1 MYDPYKII
9 EPAQFFF
16 HHDTVD
22 QMDSP
27 LLRPQPNPKIP
38 SLDNSEALNSQMN
51 GHDHQSHACS
61 HDHGDDRETVKRKL
75 RRAIALSL
83 TLMIVE
89 IVGGVLA
96 HSLAIVTDAA
106 HLLSDVSGFAVS
118 LFAVALSQKIPT
130 LDYTYGYHQAEILGA
145 LTSVLIVWAMTG
157 VLLFEAINRFIS
169 LEPVDGRL
177 MLIMAVIGL
186 VVNFALFGT
195 LHHGHDHGPGH
206 SHSHPH
212 GNSHNHS
219 HNHDHSHGLGHQHSR
234 ERNEVHPHRKSRS
247 STDSGEVTGF
257 PARPTSPLQNAVEA
271 ASRGQSN
278 LALDAAVVHIIGDI
292 VQSLGV
298 LLAAILIVW
307 QPFDIGFTEDGLS
320 YWYYAD
326 PFCTFLFS
334 ILVMA
339 TTFRT
344 VSQSVSVLMHR
355 APEHVD
361 LHDFDAKLR
370 EIPGVKCIHDV
381 HVWMVGSRNVIAT
394 AHVVVKEVE
403 SVGEVLNEAKRIA
416 IEMGIG
422 HSTFQLEVEGLYNH
436 AEETFGALHSRDD
449 QCCSQDESTENSV

>member
-1 MYDPYKII
+1 
-9 EPAQFFF
+9 
-16 HHDTVD
+16 
-22 QMDSP
+22 MDSP
-27 LLRPQPNPKIP
+27 LLRPQPNPKVP
-38 SLDNSEALNSQMN
+38 SLDGSS
-51 GHDHQSHACS
+51 DSHS
-61 HDHGDDRETVKRKL
+61 HDHVHEHHSHSCSHSHDDDRDSVKRKL

-83 TLMIVE
+83 TLMLLE
-89 IVGGVLA
+89 IVGGILA

-157 VLLFEAINRFIS
+157 VLLFEALNRFIS

-195 LHHGHDHGPGH
+195 LHHGHDHGSGHENSHHHGHGH
-206 SHSHPH
+206 SHSH
-212 GNSHNHS
+212 NHNHS
-219 HNHDHSHGLGHQHSR
+219 HGHPHSHDGHAKSNGHKHVDHSH
-234 ERNEVHPHRKSRS
+234 PKSRS
-247 STDSGEVTGF
+247 STDLDESNGM
-257 PARPTSPLQNAVEA
+257 AASRSTSPLENAVEA

-298 LLAAILIVW
+298 LLAALLIVW
-307 QPFDIGFTEDGLS
+307 QPFDIGYTEDGIS

-326 PFCTFLFS
+326 PLCTILFS
-334 ILVMA
+334 ILVMF

-355 APEHVD
+355 VPEHVD
-361 LHDFDAKLR
+361 LEDFDAKLR

-394 AHVVVKEVE
+394 AHVVVRELE
-403 SVGEVLNEAKRIA
+403 AVGDVLLDAKRIA
-416 IEMGIG
+416 SDMGIG
-422 HSTFQLEVEGLYNH
+422 HSTFQLEVEGMYNH

-449 QCCSQDESTENSV
+449 QCCSQDGSVENSV